1 MRIYNGKK
9 SSLTIPLSG
18 NQRLSIPSHSVSTDF
33 MPNKDFLSLIV
44 TSYDYDEI
52 ALIVS
57 GPFEIA
63 MCSQVSGCTGF
74 VTQSLEEAIAKF
86 SPKEDKT
93 TELGPCEKEEKK
105 PLEEEKTENLSYL
118 EVESVDEGVEFP
130 LEENTPEDIPAIQ
143 DEEKKPKRRKVI
155 RKKKNE
161 E

>member
-33 MPNKDFLSLIV
+33 MPNKEFLSLIV

-86 SPKEDKT
+86 SPKEDEPVEFPK
-93 TELGPCEKEEKK
+93 EPIKEEA
-105 PLEEEKTENLSYL
+105 PAPTEQPVEEKTEAPS
-118 EVESVDEGVEFP
+118 E
-130 LEENTPEDIPAIQ
+130 EDIPAVQ
-143 DEEKKPKRRKVI
+143 DEEVKPKRRKVI

>member
-33 MPNKDFLSLIV
+33 MPNKEFLSLIV

-86 SPKEDKT
+86 SPKEDKPA
-93 TELGPCEKEEKK
+93 EAPKAEEQPIKEET
-105 PLEEEKTENLSYL
+105 PAPTEQPVEEKTEAPS
-118 EVESVDEGVEFP
+118 
-130 LEENTPEDIPAIQ
+130 EENTPEDTPAIQ
-143 DEEKKPKRRKVI
+143 DEEVKPKRRKVI

>member
-9 SSLTIPLSG
+9 SSLTIPLTG
-18 NQRLSIPSHSVSTDF
+18 NQRLSIPPFSVSGDF
-33 MPNKDFLSLIV
+33 MPNKEFLSLIV

-86 SPKEDKT
+86 SPKEDEPVEFPKKK
-93 TELGPCEKEEKK
+93 EPIKEETQTEVKQ
-105 PLEEEKTENLSYL
+105 PVEEKTEAPS
-118 EVESVDEGVEFP
+118 
-130 LEENTPEDIPAIQ
+130 EENTPEDIPAVQ
-143 DEEKKPKRRKVI
+143 DEEVKPKRRKVI